1 MAISTQSQIFKKS
14 TYVDD
19 IKELIISSGGT
30 IIFIKDNVI
39 VASELSEAQYRELL
53 DNPYIDKLDVLP
65 LKRYGNEGI
74 KYTVNDTVSDA
85 QSNTTITT
93 IKNKNTTTDI

>member
-1 MAISTQSQIFKKS
+1 MATSTQNQLFKS
-14 TYVDD
+14 LTYVDD

-30 IIFIKDNVI
+30 IVFIKDNVI

-53 DNPYIDKLDVLP
+53 DNPYVDKLDVLP

-74 KYTVNDTVSDA
+74 KYTVNDNISEV
-85 QSNTTITT
+85 QSNTTLGSKDSI
-93 IKNKNTTTDI
+93 TDI

>member
-1 MAISTQSQIFKKS
+1 MSTSTQSQLFKNA

-19 IKELIISSGGT
+19 IKDLIVSSGGT
-30 IIFIKDNVI
+30 IIFIKDNII

-74 KYTVNDTVSDA
+74 KYTVNDTVSEV
-85 QSNTTITT
+85 QSNTAIGTIGTKDTIT
-93 IKNKNTTTDI
+93 DI